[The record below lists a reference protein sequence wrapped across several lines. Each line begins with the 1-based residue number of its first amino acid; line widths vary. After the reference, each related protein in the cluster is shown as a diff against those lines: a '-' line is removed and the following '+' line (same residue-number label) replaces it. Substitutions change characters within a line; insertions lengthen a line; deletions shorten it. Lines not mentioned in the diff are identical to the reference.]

1 MPRSPLIRKAV
12 LANGLTVLTE
22 RMPAVRSV
30 ALGVWIGVG
39 SRDEEASQAGISHFL
54 EHMLFKG
61 TERRS
66 AEAIAQEIEAVGG
79 KLDAFTSRE
88 QTCYYAKVLAEHLP
102 LAVDLLTD
110 LLLRPRLDP
119 EDVEKERGVILQ
131 EIRMVEDTPDDEVH
145 DLFTQAIWGDHP
157 LGRPVLGRPETLGG
171 LTRDALR
178 AYLAASYRPSRTI
191 LAAAGHLDH
200 DRLVR
205 LLEAHLEGWNGLAPA
220 AASPLTPVAR
230 PATLAKER
238 EVSQVHLCLG
248 VEGLPYAHRDR
259 YALSLVNTVLG
270 GGMSSRLFQEVREK
284 RGLVYSIYSYL
295 ASFRDAGL
303 LVVYAGCGE
312 EALEEVI
319 GCIREE
325 CARLAGQPIGA
336 EEFRRAKEQLKGSLL
351 LGLEGTTSR
360 MTRLAKMQM
369 YFGRTFSVDTIIRG
383 IEEVTPERF
392 QRVAQAC
399 FAGERYTLTTIGPL
413 ARVQGAPVGAAAAAA
428 RARPAGGRGA

>member
-30 ALGVWIGVG
+30 AMGAWIGVG
-39 SRDEEASQAGISHFL
+39 SRDEEAWQAGISHFL

-88 QTCYYAKVLAEHLP
+88 HTCYYAKVLGGHLS
-102 LAVDLLTD
+102 LAVDLLAD
-110 LLLRPRLDP
+110 LLLHPRLDIA
-119 EDVEKERGVILQ
+119 DLEKERGVILQ

-145 DLFTQAIWGDHP
+145 DLFAEAIWGEHP
-157 LGRPVLGRPETLGG
+157 LGRSILGRPQTLGA
-171 LTRDALR
+171 LTREALR
-178 AYLAASYRPSRTI
+178 AYLAGHYRPHRTI
-191 LAAAGHLDH
+191 LAAAGDLNH
-200 DRLVR
+200 DRLVE
-205 LLEAHLEGWNGLAPA
+205 LVQAHLGGWDGPAAPA
-220 AASPLTPVAR
+220 ASPAPPVAR
-230 PATLAKER
+230 PATVTKDR
-238 EVSQVHLCLG
+238 DVSQVHLCLG

-259 YALSLVNTVLG
+259 YALNLVNTVLG

-295 ASFRDAGL
+295 ASYRDAGL
-303 LVVYAGCGE
+303 LVIYAGCGE
-312 EALEEVI
+312 AALEEVI

-325 CARLAGQPIGA
+325 CARLAERPAEA

-351 LGLEGTTSR
+351 LGLESTSSR
-360 MTRLAKMQM
+360 MTRLAKMEM
-369 YFGRTFSVDTIIRG
+369 YFGRTFSLDTIIRG

-399 FAGERYTLTTIGPL
+399 FAGERFTMTTIGPL
-413 ARVQGAPVGAAAAAA
+413 ARIGAAPV
-428 RARPAGGRGA
+428 PA